1 MRSVS
6 SVVLAVT
13 ALIIAVPATAQ
24 AEPSDSEGNSRTVA
38 QGVFTR
44 YQESA
49 AAITYAPELVPPGAR
64 MAVFAE
70 SSPGEGTSVAA
81 VLEGLRP
88 NRTYGAHVHTRPC
101 GAEGSDAG
109 PHFQRVP
116 APEGVSGD
124 PAYANPSN
132 EIWLDFRTDAA
143 GNAVSGAF
151 GEWNPHRG
159 DASSVVIH
167 EHRTRTAP
175 GAAGEAGARLACLNV
190 AF

>member
-24 AEPSDSEGNSRTVA
+24 ADSSGEGHNRTVA
-38 QGVFTR
+38 RGVFTG

-49 AAITYAPELVPPGAR
+49 AAVTYAPELVPPGAR
-64 MAVFAE
+64 MGVFAE
-70 SSPGEGTSVAA
+70 SSPGKGTSVAA

-88 NRTYGAHVHTRPC
+88 NRTYGAHVHTHPC
-101 GAEGSDAG
+101 GDEGADAG
-109 PHFQRVP
+109 PHFQRIP

-124 PAYANPSN
+124 PTYANPSN

-151 GEWNPHRG
+151 GKWNPHRG

-175 GAAGEAGARLACLNV
+175 GVAGEAGDRLACLNV
-190 AF
+190 PF